1 MRASLKGGQAYMK
14 GNDRVKFF
22 LVIIII
28 GMLTWITNYG
38 SIFGIKIPGARDIR
52 PGIDIQGGIDARL
65 YAVTKDGSK
74 PSKDDLETA
83 KVIIGKRLDTKGV
96 LDRMITTDPD
106 NGYIIVQIPWKKGET
121 DFNPQKSIDEIGKT
135 ALLTFQEVDES
146 QKDANGKYKP
156 TGKIVIEGT
165 MVTGATAETNTQTGG
180 VDVALK
186 LNDEGAKKFA
196 EATGRLVGKPIA
208 IFMDDQLI
216 SAPTVNQ
223 QITGGQAVITG
234 QKTAK
239 EAGELA
245 STIKSGALPFKLEAK
260 QINSLSPSLG
270 EGALNVCVIAG
281 FWALIFVWIFMLL
294 YYRLPGIL
302 ANIALIAHTVLQLLV
317 ISWLGLTLTLPGIA
331 GIILTIGMGVDAN
344 VIIFERIKEELKN
357 GKTLKTAIDLGFKRA
372 FTAILDANMTTLISA
387 VVLYIF
393 GTGPIKNFAIT
404 LGLGVALSFLTAI
417 VITRIMLKSVSNLNV
432 AKHHKL
438 YGV

>member
-1 MRASLKGGQAYMK
+1 MRS
-14 GNDRVKFF
+14 NDRVKFF
-22 LVIIII
+22 LVIVVI

-65 YAVTKDGSK
+65 YAITKDGSK
-74 PSKDDLETA
+74 ASKDDLETA
-83 KVIIGKRLDTKGV
+83 KIVIGKRLDTKGV
-96 LDRMITTDPD
+96 FDRMITTDPD

-146 QKDANGKYKP
+146 QKDAKGNYKP

-165 MVTGATAETNTQTGG
+165 MVTKAGTETNNQNGS
-180 VDVALK
+180 VDVTLE

-196 EATGRLVGKPIA
+196 EATGRLIGKPIA

-216 SAPTVNQ
+216 SAPNVQ
-223 QITGGQAVITG
+223 SQITGGQAVITG
-234 QKTAK
+234 QKTAQ

-260 QINSLSPSLG
+260 QVNSISPTLG
-270 EGALNVCVIAG
+270 ENALKTCLTAG
-281 FWALIFVWIFMLL
+281 FWSLIFVWLYMLA
-294 YYRLPGIL
+294 YYRLAGIL
-302 ANIALIAHTVLQLLV
+302 ANIALVAHTVIQLLV
-317 ISWLGLTLTLPGIA
+317 ISWLGITLTLPGIA
-331 GIILTIGMGVDAN
+331 GVILTVGMGVDAN
-344 VIIFERIKEELKN
+344 IIIFERIKEEIKN
-357 GKTLKTAIDLGFKRA
+357 GKTLKTGIDLGFKRA
-372 FTAILDANMTTLISA
+372 FPAIFDANMTTLISS

-393 GTGPIKNFAIT
+393 GTGSIKSFAIT
-404 LGLGVALSFLTAI
+404 LGLGVALSFLTCV
-417 VITRIMLKSVSNLNV
+417 VITRILVRSVSDLNV
-432 AKHHKL
+432 AKNHKL